1 MISLISLCLASLRL
15 DSPRLSLK
23 VKCCFLTV
31 EEDLVVQDQL
41 VSSWSNFVKLGD
53 PTPPGSNYSW
63 SAVDG
68 RIEDGSN
75 QWYFNIS
82 GSQSAMDSSEEIFN
96 RFKIWDQV
104 LAQDLDIF

>member
-1 MISLISLCLASLRL
+1 M
-15 DSPRLSLK
+15 
-23 VKCCFLTV
+23 
-31 EEDLVVQDQL
+31 VQEQL
-41 VSSWSNFVKLGD
+41 VSSWANFVKLGD

-63 SAVDG
+63 SPVAG

-82 GSQSAMDSSEEIFN
+82 GYQSAMDSSQEIFN

-104 LAQDLDIF
+104 LTQDLDMF